1 MQDRQ
6 ARTLSP
12 SESALSVR
20 ESALPVWDEV
30 DARLLD
36 VAAGLI
42 ASRGTGGFTIAEL
55 ARDAR
60 VSRPTIYRRWPG
72 TDEVVRAALLRQ
84 TVSIM
89 ARMSPDVST
98 GAKLVVE
105 VMRFAELFRDDR
117 VFGRLLDREPEV
129 FTQYSLE
136 RIGSSQRAMLSW
148 LEGAISR
155 GQAGGTVRA
164 GSAGDMSVML
174 LLIVQSA
181 VLSRHAVSSLIGAPE
196 WRVELRRAVEGY
208 LRP

>member
-1 MQDRQ
+1 MEDRQ
-6 ARTLSP
+6 ALMVS
-12 SESALSVR
+12 S
-20 ESALPVWDEV
+20 SALPVWDEV
-30 DARLLD
+30 DARLLG
-36 VAAGLI
+36 VASDLI

-84 TVSIM
+84 TVSIIE
-89 ARMSPDVST
+89 RMSSDVR
-98 GAKLVVE
+98 GGHELVAE

-136 RIGSSQRAMLSW
+136 RIGSSQRAMLQW
-148 LEGAISR
+148 LEHAIAR
-155 GQAGGTVRA
+155 GQADGTVREGA
-164 GSAGDMSVML
+164 PGDMSVML

-181 VLSRHAVSSLIGAPE
+181 VLSHRAVSSLIGTSE
-196 WRVELRRAVEGY
+196 WHRELSRAVEGY
-208 LRP
+208 LLP